1 MAPLIMHDFHDLG
14 CVWRENGRLFGMCLV
29 GVWEAG
35 LCNLSELKQN
45 EPLFHGFFC
54 TVAVEIKSCTINIHR
69 FIGECRKGGACLLV
83 GIPPTMSWEELKNGQ
98 F

>member
-1 MAPLIMHDFHDLG
+1 MAPLIMHTFHDLG
-14 CVWRENGRLFGMCLV
+14 CVWRENGRSFRMGVV
-29 GVWEAG
+29 GIWESG

-45 EPLFHGFFC
+45 APLFTDFFR

-83 GIPPTMSWEELKNGQ
+83 GIPPTMS
-98 F
+98 